1 MMLSLLLIFSFRT
14 IKKKSIAI
22 TSVAEILGMEASNYI
37 IYEVLHNGIPIYIGS
52 GLPDRYLHA
61 KSGASHIPAL
71 NKLYFED
78 GDNMI
83 VNILRD
89 GLTKEESLEYE
100 KEYIQAIKPEMNTI
114 HTGKPK
120 VVSNGTKQKTRRKSF
135 RSKS

>member
-1 MMLSLLLIFSFRT
+1 MSEKLY
-14 IKKKSIAI
+14 
-22 TSVAEILGMEASNYI
+22 E
-37 IYEVLHNGIPIYIGS
+37 IYEVSYKGQVVYVES
-52 GLPDRYLHA
+52 GLQGVRHLHA

>member
-1 MMLSLLLIFSFRT
+1 M
-14 IKKKSIAI
+14 K
-22 TSVAEILGMEASNYI
+22 ASSYE
-37 IYEVLHNGIPIYIGS
+37 IYEVLHKGIPIYIGS
-52 GLPDRYLHA
+52 GLQGVRHLHA

>member
-1 MMLSLLLIFSFRT
+1 MSEKLY
-14 IKKKSIAI
+14 
-22 TSVAEILGMEASNYI
+22 EIYKVSYKGQVVYVE
-37 IYEVLHNGIPIYIGS
+37 S
-52 GLPDRYLHA
+52 GLQGVRHLHA

-100 KEYIQAIKPEMNTI
+100 KEYIQAIKPEMNTV

>member
-1 MMLSLLLIFSFRT
+1 MFSY
-14 IKKKSIAI
+14 SE
-22 TSVAEILGMEASNYI
+22 SLGMKISNYI

-52 GLPDRYLHA
+52 GLPDRYLRT

-71 NKLYFED
+71 NKLYFDD

-100 KEYIQAIKPEMNTI
+100 KEYIQAIKPEMNI
-114 HTGKPK
+114 VHTGKPK

>member
-1 MMLSLLLIFSFRT
+1 MSEKLY
-14 IKKKSIAI
+14 
-22 TSVAEILGMEASNYI
+22 EIYKVSYKGQVVYVE
-37 IYEVLHNGIPIYIGS
+37 S
-52 GLPDRYLHA
+52 GLQGVRHLHA

-71 NKLYFED
+71 NKLYFDD